1 MVDVEMES
9 RSVHGTPEGYEAM
22 MLRSAHLEQAG
33 WRILHTTPT
42 MLRRDPKFVLD
53 WIINHLHK
61 RHRPKTTFTNQFLR
75 QIMNG
80 AIPT

>member
-1 MVDVEMES
+1 MMV
-9 RSVHGTPEGYEAM
+9 
-22 MLRSAHLEQAG
+22 RSAHLEQAG

-61 RHRPKTTFTNQFLR
+61 RHRPKTTLTNQVLR

-80 AIPT
+80 AVPA